1 MDNIH
6 GLVSAGYISK
16 QFGIPYILRLD
27 TICATVTRLD
37 LHFKDAFVGAADLDV
52 WLGVVH
58 TNPLGPGGH
67 SVGIRTQ
74 QNMTIFRDRT
84 RNSFQ
89 FQREK
94 VEVGSTLGELDR
106 VLAVVAS
113 CILVGQL
120 SIGPKPH
127 KRQLA
132 LKLSRRKCYPTR
144 SDCSRWGCH
153 RDSLDRSR

>member
-1 MDNIH
+1 MNIRS
-6 GLVSAGYISK
+6 LVIAGYISK
-16 QFGIPYILRLD
+16 QLGIQRILRLD
-27 TICATVTRLD
+27 TICETVTRLD
-37 LHFKDAFVGAADLDV
+37 LHFKDALVRAADLDV
-52 WLGVVH
+52 RLRVVH
-58 TNPLGPGGH
+58 ANPLGPGGH
-67 SVGIRTQ
+67 SVGIRAQ
-74 QNMTIFRDRT
+74 QNMTVFRDRT
-84 RNSFQ
+84 RNPFQ

-94 VEVGSTLGELDR
+94 VEVGRTLGKLDR

-120 SIGPKPH
+120 SIGPRPH

-132 LKLSRRKCYPTR
+132 FEAVTENGYPTR